1 MFNCRNRDAC
11 EGELNTV
18 VWSLHLQKK
27 ANGEWRTDAVCIK
40 VQGVP
45 ISDKQPEREM
55 LEYLLAQGMNSCVI
69 LS

>member
-1 MFNCRNRDAC
+1 MHVKK
-11 EGELNTV
+11 LNAV
-18 VWSLHLQKK
+18 VWYLHLRKKK

-40 VQGVP
+40 VKRIP

-55 LEYLLAQGMNSCVI
+55 LENLLAWRMNSCVI